1 MKRIGLA
8 IAAAMLGTTGV
19 ASAAMS
25 VHQFTLSS
33 SASNQSVALDAKT
46 ENLAAN
52 CWVATG
58 TGKAANCST
67 AASLPGVSV
76 PGLSGLDAVT
86 GLVKPQALLDEV
98 KGVAGTA
105 AGGTGVATQ
114 AAGTAGNVAG
124 TAGNAAVNAATGAV
138 NAATGAVNGVVNSA
152 TKTVNGVVNSATG
165 VVNGAVNTVNGAV
178 GTVSGVVNGATGTAS
193 TAVNGAVGGVT
204 GVVNGVTGAVNNTLG
219 SVTGTVN
226 NVLGGGLL
234 GGTSCSAS
242 GNASTG
248 LLGVHVTGTC

>member
-124 TAGNAAVNAATGAV
+124 AAVNAATGAV

-193 TAVNGAVGGVT
+193 TAGNGAVGGVT

>member
-58 TGKAANCST
+58 AGKAANCST
-67 AASLPGVSV
+67 AASLPGVPVPGV
-76 PGLSGLDAVT
+76 PGLDTVT
-86 GLVKPQALLDEV
+86 GLVNPQALLDEV

-105 AGGTGVATQ
+105 AGGTGIATQ

-124 TAGNAAVNAATGAV
+124 AAGNAATNAATGAV
-138 NAATGAVNGVVNSA
+138 NAATNAVNGVVNSA
-152 TKTVNGVVNSATG
+152 TNTVNGVVNGATG
-165 VVNGAVNTVNGAV
+165 AVNGAVDTVNGVVNGAV

-193 TAVNGAVGGVT
+193 TAGT
-204 GVVNGVTGAVNNTLG
+204 GVVSGVTGAVNNTLG

-248 LLGVHVTGTC
+248 LLGVHVSGTC